1 MKKVLFLLAM
11 LPLML
16 FTACSSDDEP
26 KQTTYTLK
34 WNADISS
41 TSIVSV
47 DVWLFEYNENGEI
60 IGNSTINEIQSGYVE
75 SFVAKEKSVKVK
87 VQVRMSG
94 GTSNSNEWVQQV
106 FYLQKEGNTDIP
118 INNETIIGTKE
129 P

>member
-75 SFVAKEKSVKVK
+75 SFVAKENSVKVK

-106 FYLQKEGNTDIP
+106 FYLQKEGNTDIA
-118 INNETIIGTKE
+118 INDETIIGTKE